1 MLATCP
7 ELVWLPWLSWT
18 NALLPPRAY
27 LIVLA
32 ARWLLHTGLPSSLAT
47 SGSLNWLKKIHASY
61 LDHLVLNF
69 AYKPWRI
76 PGLDV
81 TRYLLTFLGL
91 FSSLAGI
98 LCSCFDAVVKCFRYC
113 CLIFCLPF
121 CCATSFKYLLSA
133 FCFCLLMSASSCFG
147 FCLTFLCLYLACWFC
162 LTQYELGNM
171 FATEEK

>member
-7 ELVWLPWLSWT
+7 KLVWLPWLSWT
-18 NALLPPRAY
+18 NALCPPRAY

-69 AYKPWRI
+69 AYNPWRI

-113 CLIFCLPF
+113 CLIFCLR
-121 CCATSFKYLLSA
+121 
-133 FCFCLLMSASSCFG
+133 FCLLIICLLLLPFDVCFIL
-147 FCLTFLCLYLACWFC
+147 FWFLFELLVSLPRLLVLYHTVWI
-162 LTQYELGNM
+162 G
-171 FATEEK
+171 

>member
-98 LCSCFDAVVKCFRYC
+98 LWLCFDAVVKCFRYC
-113 CLIFCLPF
+113 CLIFCLR
-121 CCATSFKYLLSA
+121 
-133 FCFCLLMSASSCFG
+133 FCLLIICLLLLPFDVCFIL
-147 FCLTFLCLYLACWFC
+147 FWFLFDLLVSLPRLLVLSHTVWI
-162 LTQYELGNM
+162 G
-171 FATEEK
+171 

>member
-7 ELVWLPWLSWT
+7 KLVWLPWLSWT
-18 NALLPPRAY
+18 NALCPPRAY

-98 LCSCFDAVVKCFRYC
+98 LWLCFDAVVKCFRYC
-113 CLIFCLPF
+113 CLIFCLR
-121 CCATSFKYLLSA
+121 
-133 FCFCLLMSASSCFG
+133 FCLLIICLLLLPFDVCFIL
-147 FCLTFLCLYLACWFC
+147 FWFLFDLLVSLPRLLVLYHTVWI
-162 LTQYELGNM
+162 G
-171 FATEEK
+171 

>member
-32 ARWLLHTGLPSSLAT
+32 ARWLLHTDLPSSLAT

-98 LCSCFDAVVKCFRYC
+98 LWLCFDAVVKCFRYC
-113 CLIFCLPF
+113 CLIFCLR
-121 CCATSFKYLLSA
+121 
-133 FCFCLLMSASSCFG
+133 FCLLIICLLLLPFDVCFIL
-147 FCLTFLCLYLACWFC
+147 FWFLFDLLVSLPRLLVLYHTVWI
-162 LTQYELGNM
+162 G
-171 FATEEK
+171 